1 MSSHLISNVKKSS
14 LLSSL
19 APLSVA
25 SSLHLSLLSVSLLD
39 LASGPQKGQA
49 APAHRRTEGLGRR
62 RRCRRLP
69 RWRRGRPRPG
79 GRYPCY
85 SQDQLVHE
93 GNLIGASKDAGKLLK
108 LKLTHL
114 LGDGAVFFHNFRHF
128 RCYIIWA
135 SSIS

>member
-1 MSSHLISNVKKSS
+1 M
-14 LLSSL
+14 
-19 APLSVA
+19 A

-62 RRCRRLP
+62 RYRRRLP
-69 RWRRGRPRPG
+69 RRRRGRPRPG

-93 GNLIGASKDAGKLLK
+93 GNLVGASKDDGKLF
-108 LKLTHL
+108 KLTHR
-114 LGDGAVFFHNFRHF
+114 LGDEALLFRILRHF
-128 RCYIIWA
+128 RSNKYMLRIPPLQDEVSVGKVHMWQNERLET
-135 SSIS
+135 S